1 MENGNFCAPR
11 RGLAGFTLVPA
22 AGISATLP
30 LPTGPCPGAVPMEKN
45 PLNKGVVSE
54 NARGIGEVTAE
65 MIDARAVELAT
76 IAGRVPLRPT
86 ADDFQQARREL
97 TGEHE
102 RDPREESLDAL
113 PESERWNPV
122 PGSDGQQ
129 AREAANEDEDEEGR
143 SETEQLVDEG
153 VKEAEHDQM
162 LQASRAALRR
172 AKKS

>member
-1 MENGNFCAPR
+1 
-11 RGLAGFTLVPA
+11 
-22 AGISATLP
+22 
-30 LPTGPCPGAVPMEKN
+30 MEKN

-54 NARGIGEVTAE
+54 NARGVGEVTSG
-65 MIDARAVELAT
+65 MIDARAGELAS
-76 IAGRVPLRPT
+76 IAGRVPLRAT
-86 ADDFQQARREL
+86 ADDFRQARREL
-97 TGEHE
+97 TGEPE

-122 PGSDGQQ
+122 PGSDGHQ

-162 LQASRAALRR
+162 LQASRVALRKE
-172 AKKS
+172 KKS